1 MQLRVS
7 MQDYTCGGIG
17 FPVGTVVVVVVIVVF
32 VVVVGGGVIVVVNT
46 YKCRIGT
53 CGGIGLPPGTVV
65 VTEEAVD
72 GRLRP
77 FLDTVAFI
85 VNITVILFLQRNH
98 QLFVKTSQTQTI
110 FTCSECPLKKSLFI

>member
-1 MQLRVS
+1 M
-7 MQDYTCGGIG
+7 
-17 FPVGTVVVVVVIVVF
+17 
-32 VVVVGGGVIVVVNT
+32 IVVVNT

-85 VNITVILFLQRNH
+85 VNIPVIQYLQRNH
-98 QLFVKTSQTQTI
+98 QLFVKTSQAKQYSPAQSVRLRRVYS
-110 FTCSECPLKKSLFI
+110 FK

>member
-1 MQLRVS
+1 MHKKELR
-7 MQDYTCGGIG
+7 
-17 FPVGTVVVVVVIVVF
+17 VVVVVVA
-32 VVVVGGGVIVVVNT
+32 GVIVVVNT

-85 VNITVILFLQRNH
+85 VNIAVIQYLQRNYH
-98 QLFVKTSQTQTI
+98 LFVKTTRAKQYSPAQSVYS
-110 FTCSECPLKKSLFI
+110 FK